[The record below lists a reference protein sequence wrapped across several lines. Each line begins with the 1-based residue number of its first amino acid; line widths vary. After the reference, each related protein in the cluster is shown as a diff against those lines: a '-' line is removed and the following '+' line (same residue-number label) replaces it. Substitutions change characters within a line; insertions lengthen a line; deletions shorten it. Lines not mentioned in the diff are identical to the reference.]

1 MVLVSAFHCL
11 FRGITPNT
19 SRLIGRLALVHSSGL
34 NKKLFVGGLSFDTNE
49 KVLRDAFSLYG
60 EILEVRVIINR
71 ASGLSKGFGFV
82 QFASETDAV
91 NALKEMDG
99 QSLDGRNIRVNFAN
113 TRARQDSAPPKAVV
127 PDPGLNPLT
136 LINKDMYIPQRIKR
150 S

>member
-19 SRLIGRLALVHSSGL
+19 NRLIGRLALVHSSGL
-34 NKKLFVGGLSFDTNE
+34 NKKLFVG
-49 KVLRDAFSLYG
+49 
-60 EILEVRVIINR
+60 VRVIINR